1 MQENKCGR
9 VGQGIKNAVQ
19 SHIKKDMWSLYT
31 HHSDR
36 KEGTLGNSRLQIL
49 TLYK

>member
-9 VGQGIKNAVQ
+9 VGQGIKNAV
-19 SHIKKDMWSLYT
+19 HIKKDMWSLYT

-36 KEGTLGNSRLQIL
+36 KEGTLGNGNMLQIL